1 MRLIGSSEHIVN
13 KTPSPLRRAIWAKD
27 ADSLFRTLDNGAD
40 INELD
45 DFGESPLSEAII
57 DFADHPCR
65 RQIVEEMLR
74 RGANPKILD
83 TEKCGPLMQTAII
96 KDAAIMRI
104 LLEAGADPNR
114 EFGCAGAL
122 SLFDWALSDY
132 RYDEDLLNPPDEPT
146 AQEEETTDG
155 WLSYIERMALKYG
168 KRPPDYVRVLR
179 EFGAK
184 SNWELE
190 EDAKNMGLPSPIKF
204 EPAPPPP

>member
-1 MRLIGSSEHIVN
+1 MNISS
-13 KTPSPLRRAIWAKD
+13 SPLWQAILAKD
-27 ADSLFRTLDNGAD
+27 ANAMFRVLDDGAD

-45 DFGESPLSEAII
+45 DFGDSPLAEAVFY
-57 DFADHPCR
+57 FADHPCR
-65 RQIVEEMLR
+65 CQIVKELLK

-83 TEKCGPLMQTAII
+83 KEKCGPLLQAAII

-122 SLFDWALSDY
+122 SLFEWALSDY

-146 AQEEETTDG
+146 AQENETMDG

-168 KRPPDYVRVLR
+168 KRPLDYVRVLR

-190 EDAKNMGLPSPIKF
+190 EDAKKAGLPSPIKF